1 MGEYDDAVYEDG
13 GANDDGVVAYEDDY
27 HSLYTQDD
35 YFANTTN
42 DYTNTYDYRSSW
54 LTDDDENDEYYST
67 AKTFSWFDN
76 LLRNTTVGDQMGEG
90 QLVPI
95 EDINP
100 DNVLATLMFN
110 AIVCVILLG
119 LYEVL
124 RRLIPSVYSQR
135 IVHAQ
140 RRRSNADTSK
150 SVKLECQFAALSQSH
165 ASGSAVSAVHQR
177 QQNEELGYSAM
188 DDGNSNIVDEE
199 ISCGLST
206 GALDDEIMQTGCL
219 DELHQSYIKSHENKK
234 HPWGSLLEWFY
245 PIYSAPWST
254 FRDLAGLD
262 AYFFLR
268 YIRMCFQITAVST
281 IWATII
287 LCPVYAT
294 GGGGQT
300 GFYHFSMA
308 NILQDDKGRVWVPT
322 FFCYAFT
329 LYCWFCVRKEMK
341 HYVKLRME
349 FLGGNDE
356 GKTIGGSRQLS
367 EEEEEEPVT
376 PGASKVPSSPLDTMG
391 RSTPLASFLSS
402 KKGQKSEYDT
412 PAARKQSASPSD
424 NNDGDTTASPLS
436 RSLQARLNAT
446 SSNQHRYSLLVEKIP
461 NSLRSNT
468 ALFNYFNDIFP
479 GQVHSACIAMN
490 VPDLDNLSARRL
502 RVTRRLE
509 KSLAYYN
516 VTGIRPT
523 HMSGRPRLYM
533 CGIEST
539 PVDALCLACC
549 CFYDS
554 CRSGRGR
561 NDDNSLDDFP
571 DFYDELPPK
580 GQLVDSISYYIKDL
594 AQCNLQMQKLQKE
607 KLRIAQG
614 GGDIRRGSAMEWYT
628 DTLVWAKENAKIA
641 AEGLREE
648 FEVLLDEEEP
658 TRHDIIAR
666 DNTGTYGS
674 FRTDGHKKSRS
685 PLVKEDHLETNGIA
699 CDSDDL
705 DTARSCT
712 PCSPA
717 RRRSK
722 AYRWLR
728 TLLWRGGVDF
738 LAAGLDEVRNSTD
751 VVVDSITCPSMSSTG
766 FVTFKTLTPVTVAT
780 SVPLTYNHDPIDVC
794 IAPEPRDLKWKNAS
808 IDKDIGATREFVA
821 NIFLSLGLLLWSIP
835 LTLIQAWAKAD
846 NVARI
851 PGMEWIV
858 TVNNGAYKALI
869 NGYLPVVVLLSLI
882 CLLPFVFDAIA
893 TYYEKRKTFSGVE
906 SSIVGRYFYYQLA
919 NIYITVTAGALWTS
933 LGAIIDHPQYFLYIL
948 GNTLPK
954 LAGYFISLLLTKTL
968 AGLPIVLLRFGALS
982 RMTFLKSCFNRRRL
996 TQRELDEVHRK
1007 QPIYYGWEYPTQF
1020 LVIIICFTYACIT
1033 PFILPVGA
1041 AYFFFAQIVYKK
1053 QSLYV
1058 YTPTY
1063 DSGGSMFPQAISKT
1077 LFALMI
1083 SQLTFIGY
1091 TLIRK
1096 GVFQIILLTPLPF
1109 LTVFFSSF
1117 IDDRYVKPSTKLS
1130 LERAVKIDALQKE
1143 TRDFSDEAY
1152 QQPVLT
1158 EKTSLPGEG
1167 DCESAVYNVVLSK
1180 LRTLHRET
1188 SRRESAL
1195 PFGEAA

>member
-1 MGEYDDAVYEDG
+1 MGNNGGLDDQVEVVEDDFYSL
-13 GANDDGVVAYEDDY
+13 NTVDDY
-27 HSLYTQDD
+27 HNTNYTSQNLYDYWLQDD
-35 YFANTTN
+35 DTG
-42 DYTNTYDYRSSW
+42 
-54 LTDDDENDEYYST
+54 YYST
-67 AKTFSWFDN
+67 QKTFGWFDS
-76 LLRNTTVGDQMGEG
+76 LLSNTTADQMGEG

-100 DNVLATLMFN
+100 DNVFATFCFN

-119 LYEVL
+119 LYEIL

-140 RRRSNADTSK
+140 RRRCNTDTSR
-150 SVKLECQFAALSQSH
+150 LESHFASLSQSN
-165 ASGSAVSAVHQR
+165 ASGSAVSAVHNHQV
-177 QQNEELGYSAM
+177 NEDMGYSVMDGNNIMDENNSIGSASFDDTPLEEL
-188 DDGNSNIVDEE
+188 
-199 ISCGLST
+199 
-206 GALDDEIMQTGCL
+206 Q
-219 DELHQSYIKSHENKK
+219 QSYNQLNGNQNRRC
-234 HPWGSLLEWFY
+234 GSLFEWVY

-268 YIRMCFQITAVST
+268 YIRMCFNITAVST

-329 LYCWFCVRKEMK
+329 LYCWFVVRREII
-341 HYVKLRME
+341 HYVELRME
-349 FLGGNDE
+349 FLGGE
-356 GKTIGGSRQLS
+356 GKRVTIGRRQR
-367 EEEEEEPVT
+367 
-376 PGASKVPSSPLDTMG
+376 G
-391 RSTPLASFLSS
+391 
-402 KKGQKSEYDT
+402 KGGYDA
-412 PAARKQSASPSD
+412 PAATSNEIDAAAQTE
-424 NNDGDTTASPLS
+424 NND
-436 RSLQARLNAT
+436 RSV
-446 SSNQHRYSLLVEKIP
+446 SSLNQHRYSLLVEKIP
-461 NSLRSNT
+461 TSLRSNT

-479 GQVHSACIAMN
+479 GQVHSASIAMN

-516 VTGIRPT
+516 VTGTRPT
-523 HMSGRPRLYM
+523 HIAGRPRIFC

-549 CFYDS
+549 CCYDS
-554 CRSGRGR
+554 CGTPRTRG
-561 NDDNSLDDFP
+561 DDGEITDFP
-571 DFYDELPPK
+571 DFYDELPGK
-580 GQLVDSISYYIKDL
+580 GAMVDSITYYIKDL
-594 AQCNLQMQKLQKE
+594 AQCNVKMQKLQKE

-614 GGDIRRGSAMEWYT
+614 GGDIHRMGAAMEWYT
-628 DTLVWAKENAKIA
+628 DTLVWAKQNAKIA

-648 FEVLLDEEEP
+648 FEVLLDEEDSAP
-658 TRHDIIAR
+658 S
-666 DNTGTYGS
+666 DNNSEYGS
-674 FRTDGHKKSRS
+674 IQSNERPKSKA
-685 PLVKEDHLETNGIA
+685 PLVKEDHLVTKCIV
-699 CDSDDL
+699 CDSDN
-705 DTARSCT
+705 APIPSCVQT
-712 PCSPA
+712 

-728 TLLWRGGVDF
+728 ALLWRGGVDF

-780 SVPLTYNHDPIDVC
+780 SVPLTYNNDSIDVM
-794 IAPEPRDLKWKNAS
+794 IAPEPRDFKWKNLS

-835 LTLIQAWAKAD
+835 LTLIQAWAKVD

-851 PGMEWIV
+851 PGMEWIA
-858 TVNNGAYKALI
+858 TLHDGAYKALI
-869 NGYLPVVVLLSLI
+869 NGYLPVVVLLALI
-882 CLLPFVFDAIA
+882 CVLPLIFDAIA
-893 TYYEKRKTFSGVE
+893 THYEKRKTFSGVE
-906 SSIVGRYFYYQLA
+906 NSIVGRYFYYQLC

-933 LGAIIDHPQYFLYIL
+933 LGAIIDHPQHLLYIL
-948 GNTLPK
+948 GNSLPK

-968 AGLPIVLLRFGALS
+968 AGLPIVLLRVGALS

-1020 LVIIICFTYACIT
+1020 LAIIICFTYACIT
-1033 PFILPVGA
+1033 PLILPVGA

-1077 LFALMI
+1077 MFALMI

-1096 GVFQIILLTPLPF
+1096 GVFQIILLAPLPF
-1109 LTVFFSSF
+1109 LTVFFNSY

-1130 LERAVKIDALQKE
+1130 LERAVKIDALQE
-1143 TRDFSDEAY
+1143 ESRDFNHEAY

-1158 EKTSLPGEG
+1158 EKTSLPGQG
-1167 DCESAVYNVVLSK
+1167 DCDNTVFNLVLNKLEQLQEEATQRESISRRGESA
-1180 LRTLHRET
+1180 
-1188 SRRESAL
+1188 
-1195 PFGEAA
+1195 

>member
-1 MGEYDDAVYEDG
+1 MGDDYDNAV
-13 GANDDGVVAYEDDY
+13 NDDVVVLEDDY
-27 HSLYTQDD
+27 HSLYTEDD
-35 YFANTTN
+35 YFANKT
-42 DYTNTYDYRSSW
+42 DDNTAAYDYRSSW
-54 LTDDDENDEYYST
+54 LTDDDNLLEDNYYST
-67 AKTFSWFDN
+67 ANTFSWFDN
-76 LLRNTTVGDQMGEG
+76 LLRNTTVDQMGEG

-95 EDINP
+95 EDVNP

-140 RRRSNADTSK
+140 RRRCNTDTT
-150 SVKLECQFAALSQSH
+150 KLESQFASLSQSH
-165 ASGSAVSAVHQR
+165 ASGSAVSAVHIR

-188 DDGNSNIVDEE
+188 DDGNNIIDED
-199 ISCGLST
+199 ISCMST
-206 GALDDEIMQTGCL
+206 AALDDEMRSGCL
-219 DELHQSYIKSHENKK
+219 EELQHSCIKSDSNKK
-234 HPWGSLLEWFY
+234 YPWGSLLEWFY

-281 IWATII
+281 VWAFII

-308 NILQDDKGRVWVPT
+308 NILQNDKGRVWVPT

-329 LYCWFCVRKEMK
+329 LYCWFCVRKEMI

-349 FLGGNDE
+349 FLGGDE
-356 GKTIGGSRQLS
+356 EGEMIGGSRQVS
-367 EEEEEEPVT
+367 EEEEEEDLVT
-376 PGASKVPSSPLDTMG
+376 PLATTEPSSPLATRG
-391 RSTPLASFLSS
+391 RSFPWS
-402 KKGQKSEYDT
+402 KGYDA
-412 PAARKQSASPSD
+412 PAAKKQNTSLTVEDEYYENAKDAVPSD

-436 RSLQARLNAT
+436 QRLQVRLTSL
-446 SSNQHRYSLLVEKIP
+446 NQRRYSLLVEKIP

-523 HMSGRPRLYM
+523 HISGRPRFYCL
-533 CGIEST
+533 GIEST

-561 NDDNSLDDFP
+561 NDDNSFENNFP
-571 DFYDELPPK
+571 GFYDELPAK
-580 GQLVDSISYYIKDL
+580 GKLVDSIAYYIKDL

-614 GGDIRRGSAMEWYT
+614 GGDMRKGSAMEWYT
-628 DTLVWAKENAKIA
+628 DTLVWAKQNAKIA

-648 FEVLLDEEEP
+648 FEVLLDEDEP
-658 TRHDIIAR
+658 ANREILAR
-666 DNTGTYGS
+666 DNTDTYGS
-674 FRTDGHKKSRS
+674 FRIDGHKKSKS
-685 PLVKEDHLETNGIA
+685 ALVQEDHLGTNGIA
-699 CDSDDL
+699 CDSGDL
-705 DTARSCT
+705 DTARSCS
-712 PCSPA
+712 PCDSST

-835 LTLIQAWAKAD
+835 LTLIQAWAKVD

-851 PGMEWIV
+851 PGMEWIA
-858 TVNNGAYKALI
+858 TVHNGAYKALI

-893 TYYEKRKTFSGVE
+893 THYEKRKTFSGVE

-933 LGAIIDHPQYFLYIL
+933 LGAIIDHPQHLLFIL

-982 RMTFLKSCFNRRRL
+982 RMTFLNSCFNRKRL

-1020 LVIIICFTYACIT
+1020 LAIIICFTYACIT

-1143 TRDFSDEAY
+1143 TRNFSDEAY

-1158 EKTSLPGEG
+1158 EKTSLPGDG
-1167 DCESAVYNVVLSK
+1167 DCDTAVYNLVLNK
-1180 LRTLHRET
+1180 LQSLHRES
-1188 SRRESAL
+1188 SRRESSL
-1195 PFGEAA
+1195 PFGESA

>member
-1 MGEYDDAVYEDG
+1 MGDDYDDAVTDT
-13 GANDDGVVAYEDDY
+13 VVEDDF
-27 HSLYTQDD
+27 HSLYTTDD
-35 YFANTTN
+35 YFNRTN
-42 DYTNTYDYRSSW
+42 DTQDQYEYW
-54 LTDDDENDEYYST
+54 LQDDDTGAYYST
-67 AKTFSWFDN
+67 ENTFSGWFDN
-76 LLRNTTVGDQMGEG
+76 LLRNTTADQMGEG

-100 DNVLATLMFN
+100 DNVLATLVFN
-110 AIVCVILLG
+110 AIVCVILLS
-119 LYEVL
+119 LYELL

-140 RRRSNADTSK
+140 RRRCNTDTSK
-150 SVKLECQFAALSQSH
+150 LESQFASLSQSH
-165 ASGSAVSAVHQR
+165 ASGSAVAAVQNH
-177 QQNEELGYSAM
+177 QQNEDLGYSTM
-188 DDGNSNIVDEE
+188 DENNTDDNM
-199 ISCGLST
+199 ST
-206 GALDDEIMQTGCL
+206 GAGSSYDETQHGTL
-219 DELHQSYIKSHENKK
+219 EELQQSYNELNSHKK
-234 HPWGSLLEWFY
+234 HTWGSLLEWVY

-268 YIRMCFQITAVST
+268 YIRMCFKITAVST

-329 LYCWFCVRKEMK
+329 LYCWFVVRKEMI
-341 HYVKLRME
+341 HYVELRME
-349 FLGGNDE
+349 FLGGDE
-356 GKTIGGSRQLS
+356 EGETIGRSRRVV
-367 EEEEEEPVT
+367 EGVERE
-376 PGASKVPSSPLDTMG
+376 G
-391 RSTPLASFLSS
+391 
-402 KKGQKSEYDT
+402 YDA
-412 PAARKQSASPSD
+412 PAPNNQSAGLTMENESGDAIDTAVPAG
-424 NNDGDTTASPLS
+424 NNDGDTNTQSLS
-436 RSLQARLNAT
+436 NTVRS
-446 SSNQHRYSLLVEKIP
+446 SSLNQHRYSLLVEKIP
-461 NSLRSNT
+461 TSLRSNT

-523 HMSGRPRLYM
+523 HIAGRPRFFCL
-533 CGIEST
+533 GIEST

-549 CFYDS
+549 CCYDS
-554 CRSGRGR
+554 CGSNHAR
-561 NDDNSLDDFP
+561 NDDGEITSFP
-571 DFYDELPPK
+571 DFYDELPGK
-580 GQLVDSISYYIKDL
+580 GKMVDSISYYIKDL
-594 AQCNLQMQKLQKE
+594 AQCNLKMKKLQRE

-614 GGDIRRGSAMEWYT
+614 GGDVRRGSAMEWYT
-628 DTLVWAKENAKIA
+628 DTLVWAKQNAKIA

-648 FEVLLDEEEP
+648 FEVLLDEDEP
-658 TRHDIIAR
+658 VPRETPRR
-666 DNTGTYGS
+666 DDTGTYGS
-674 FRTDGHKKSRS
+674 LQTDGNKKSEA
-685 PLVKEDHLETNGIA
+685 PLVNEDHLVTNCLA
-699 CDSDDL
+699 CDSGDSDISP
-705 DTARSCT
+705 TCT
-712 PCSPA
+712 PCIPA
-717 RRRSK
+717 RRQSK
-722 AYRWLR
+722 AYQWLR
-728 TLLWRGGVDF
+728 AMLWRGGVDF
-738 LAAGLDEVRNSTD
+738 LAAGLDQVRNSTD

-780 SVPLTYNHDPIDVC
+780 SVPLTHNHDSIDVC

-835 LTLIQAWAKAD
+835 LTLIQAWAKVD

-851 PGMEWIV
+851 PGLEWIA
-858 TVNNGAYKALI
+858 TLHDGAYKALI

-882 CLLPFVFDAIA
+882 CVLPFVFDAIA
-893 TYYEKRKTFSGVE
+893 THYEKRKTFSGVE

-933 LGAIIDHPQYFLYIL
+933 LGAIIDHPQHLLYIL

-1020 LVIIICFTYACIT
+1020 LAIIICFTYACIT

-1096 GVFQIILLTPLPF
+1096 GVFQIILLAPLPF
-1109 LTVFFSSF
+1109 LTVFFNSF

-1130 LERAVKIDALQKE
+1130 LERAVKIDARQKE
-1143 TRDFSDEAY
+1143 SRDFSEEAY

-1158 EKTSLPGEG
+1158 EKTSLPGHG
-1167 DCESAVYNVVLSK
+1167 DCESAVYNVVVSK
-1180 LRTLHRET
+1180 LESLHREA
-1188 SRRESAL
+1188 SRRESRR
-1195 PFGEAA
+1195 PPRGESA

>member
-1 MGEYDDAVYEDG
+1 MGDNDDAL
-13 GANDDGVVAYEDDY
+13 NDADVVEDDY
-27 HSLYTQDD
+27 HSLYTTDDYYSNNRTDQNNYDYWLQDD
-35 YFANTTN
+35 DTGRA
-42 DYTNTYDYRSSW
+42 
-54 LTDDDENDEYYST
+54 YYST
-67 AKTFSWFDN
+67 ETTVSGWFDN
-76 LLRNTTVGDQMGEG
+76 LLRNTTADQMGEG

-110 AIVCVILLG
+110 AIVCVILLS
-119 LYEVL
+119 LYEIL

-140 RRRSNADTSK
+140 RRRANSDTTR
-150 SVKLECQFAALSQSH
+150 LESQFASLSQSH
-165 ASGSAVSAVHQR
+165 ASGSAVSAVNVHKH
-177 QQNEELGYSAM
+177 NEDLGYSVM
-188 DDGNSNIVDEE
+188 DENNNNIDDGSLHGASSHDKEE
-199 ISCGLST
+199 TQSSC
-206 GALDDEIMQTGCL
+206 LDDMQQFYNDPNTY
-219 DELHQSYIKSHENKK
+219 SSSKK
-234 HPWGSLLEWFY
+234 TSWGTLFEWVY
-245 PIYSAPWST
+245 PIYSAQWST
-254 FRDLAGLD
+254 FRELAGLD

-268 YIRMCFQITAVST
+268 YIRMCFKITAVST
-281 IWATII
+281 IWAAII

-329 LYCWFCVRKEMK
+329 LYCWFTVRKEMT
-341 HYVKLRME
+341 HYIKLRME
-349 FLGGNDE
+349 FLGGDE
-356 GKTIGGSRQLS
+356 EGNTTGSSRQANVG
-367 EEEEEEPVT
+367 EEREGYDAP
-376 PGASKVPSSPLDTMG
+376 AIDTAG
-391 RSTPLASFLSS
+391 SI
-402 KKGQKSEYDT
+402 
-412 PAARKQSASPSD
+412 D
-424 NNDGDTTASPLS
+424 NNDGDT
-436 RSLQARLNAT
+436 NT
-446 SSNQHRYSLLVEKIP
+446 SSLAQRLQVRFSSLKQHRYSLLVEKIP
-461 NSLRSNT
+461 TSLRSNT
-468 ALFNYFNDIFP
+468 ALFNYFNEIFP

-490 VPDLDNLSARRL
+490 VPDLDNLSARRF

-523 HMSGRPRLYM
+523 HIAGRPRFFC

-549 CFYDS
+549 CCYDS
-554 CRSGRGR
+554 CSSSRAHFHDGTFT
-561 NDDNSLDDFP
+561 DFP
-571 DFYDELPPK
+571 DFYDELPGK
-580 GQLVDSISYYIKDL
+580 GQMVDSISYYIKDL
-594 AQCNLQMQKLQKE
+594 AQCNLQMQKLQTE

-614 GGDIRRGSAMEWYT
+614 GDDRRLGSAMEWYT
-628 DTLVWAKENAKIA
+628 DTLVWAKQNAKIA

-658 TRHDIIAR
+658 APRESLPG
-666 DNTGTYGS
+666 DNSKYGS
-674 FRTDGHKKSRS
+674 MRLDGNKKSKA
-685 PLVKEDHLETNGIA
+685 PLVKQDHLVTDGLESDSSG
-699 CDSDDL
+699 DSD
-705 DTARSCT
+705 TVTCT
-712 PCSPA
+712 PCIPRE
-717 RRRSK
+717 RRHSK
-722 AYRWLR
+722 AYHLLR
-728 TLLWRGGVDF
+728 AALWRGGVDF

-794 IAPEPRDLKWKNAS
+794 IAPESRDLKWKNVS
-808 IDKDIGATREFVA
+808 IDKDIGATREFIA

-835 LTLIQAWAKAD
+835 LTLIQAWAKVD

-851 PGMEWIV
+851 PGLEWV
-858 TVNNGAYKALI
+858 ATAHNGAIKALI

-882 CLLPFVFDAIA
+882 CVLPFVFDAVA
-893 TYYEKRKTFSGVE
+893 THYEKRKTFSGVE
-906 SSIVGRYFYYQLA
+906 RSIVGRYFYYQLA

-933 LGAIIDHPQYFLYIL
+933 LGAIIDHPQHLLYIL

-1020 LVIIICFTYACIT
+1020 LAIIVCFTYACIT
-1033 PFILPVGA
+1033 PLILPVGA
-1041 AYFFFAQIVYKK
+1041 TYFFFAQIVYKK

-1063 DSGGSMFPQAISKT
+1063 DSGGSMFPQAVSKT

-1091 TLIRK
+1091 TLIRR
-1096 GVFQIILLTPLPF
+1096 GVFQIILLAPLPF
-1109 LTVFFSSF
+1109 LTVFFNSY
-1117 IDDRYVKPSTKLS
+1117 IEDRYVKPSTKLS
-1130 LERAVKIDALQKE
+1130 LERAVKIDSNRKE
-1143 TRDFSDEAY
+1143 SRDFCDEAY

-1158 EKTSLPGEG
+1158 EKNSSPGSG

-1180 LRTLHRET
+1180 LENVQREA
-1188 SRRESAL
+1188 SRRDLSMPRGESA
-1195 PFGEAA
+1195 

>member
-1 MGEYDDAVYEDG
+1 MGNNDNN
-13 GANDDGVVAYEDDY
+13 NDDVVDVLEDDF
-27 HSLYTQDD
+27 HSLHTNDD
-35 YFANTTN
+35 Y
-42 DYTNTYDYRSSW
+42 SSNVSSSQYNNYW
-54 LTDDDENDEYYST
+54 LRDDDTGTYYST
-67 AKTFSWFDN
+67 QKTFGWFDN
-76 LLRNTTVGDQMGEG
+76 LLRNTTADQMGQG

-100 DNVLATLMFN
+100 DNVLATFLFN
-110 AIVCVILLG
+110 AIVCVVLLG
-119 LYEVL
+119 LYEIL

-135 IVHAQ
+135 IIHAQ
-140 RRRSNADTSK
+140 RHRCNTDRS
-150 SVKLECQFAALSQSH
+150 KLESRFASLSQSH
-165 ASGSAVSAVHQR
+165 ASGSAVAAVHNHL
-177 QQNEELGYSAM
+177 QNEDLGYNAM
-188 DDGNSNIVDEE
+188 DDNNNIDDNNNN
-199 ISCGLST
+199 ST
-206 GALDDEIMQTGCL
+206 GAAAHDDTQLASFE
-219 DELHQSYIKSHENKK
+219 ELQQSYNELNSNKNRCC
-234 HPWGSLLEWFY
+234 GSLLEWFC

-268 YIRMCFQITAVST
+268 YVRMCFKITAVST

-329 LYCWFCVRKEMK
+329 LYCWFCVRKEMI
-341 HYVKLRME
+341 HYVELRME
-349 FLGGNDE
+349 FLGGDE
-356 GKTIGGSRQLS
+356 EGGVIGRSRGGREEEG
-367 EEEEEEPVT
+367 EEEEEETEGYDAPVAINSSAAPT
-376 PGASKVPSSPLDTMG
+376 VEDEHENEIDTAVPT
-391 RSTPLASFLSS
+391 
-402 KKGQKSEYDT
+402 
-412 PAARKQSASPSD
+412 D
-424 NNDGDTTASPLS
+424 NNDGGTTVPSLS
-436 RSLQARLNAT
+436 NRPRVRST
-446 SSNQHRYSLLVEKIP
+446 SLNQHRYSLLVEKIP
-461 NSLRSNT
+461 TSLRSNT
-468 ALFNYFNDIFP
+468 ALFNYFNEIFP

-523 HMSGRPRLYM
+523 HIAGRPRFFC

-549 CFYDS
+549 CCYDS
-554 CRSGRGR
+554 CGMDVARIGH
-561 NDDNSLDDFP
+561 DNIDTFP
-571 DFYDELPPK
+571 DCYDELPGK
-580 GQLVDSISYYIKDL
+580 GEMVDSISYYIKDL
-594 AQCNLQMQKLQKE
+594 AQCNLKMQGLQEE

-614 GGDIRRGSAMEWYT
+614 GGDTQRMGAGMEWYT
-628 DTLVWAKENAKIA
+628 DTLVWAKQNAKMA
-641 AEGLREE
+641 AEGLRDE

-658 TRHDIIAR
+658 VPRE
-666 DNTGTYGS
+666 GTLGYGS
-674 FRTDGHKKSRS
+674 FQTDERQKSDS
-685 PLVKEDHLETNGIA
+685 PLVNEDHLITD
-699 CDSDDL
+699 CLPRDSSDSDP
-705 DTARSCT
+705 T
-712 PCSPA
+712 PTCRKCVPP
-717 RRRSK
+717 RRHYK
-722 AYRWLR
+722 AYKWLR
-728 TLLWRGGVDF
+728 ALLWRGGVDF

-780 SVPLTYNHDPIDVC
+780 SVPLTYNHDSIDVC
-794 IAPEPRDLKWKNAS
+794 IAPEPRDLKWKNVS

-835 LTLIQAWAKAD
+835 LTLIQAWAKVD

-851 PGMEWIV
+851 PGMEWIA
-858 TVNNGAYKALI
+858 TLHDGAYKALI

-882 CLLPFVFDAIA
+882 CVLPFVFDAIA
-893 TYYEKRKTFSGVE
+893 THYEKRKTFSGVE
-906 SSIVGRYFYYQLA
+906 ISIVGRYFYYQLA

-933 LGAIIDHPQYFLYIL
+933 LGAIIDHPQHLLYIL

-954 LAGYFISLLLTKTL
+954 LAGYFISLLLTKTF
-968 AGLPIVLLRFGALS
+968 AGLPIVLLRLGALS

-1007 QPIYYGWEYPTQF
+1007 QPVNYGWEYPTQF
-1020 LVIIICFTYACIT
+1020 LAIIICFTYAYIT

-1041 AYFFFAQIVYKK
+1041 AYFFFALIVYKK

-1077 LFALMI
+1077 MFALMI

-1096 GVFQIILLTPLPF
+1096 GVFQIILLAPLPF
-1109 LTVFFSSF
+1109 LTVYFNNF
-1117 IDDRYVKPSTKLS
+1117 IEDRYVKPSTKLS

-1143 TRDFSDEAY
+1143 SQNFCDEAY

-1158 EKTSLPGEG
+1158 EKVSLPMHG
-1167 DCESAVYNVVLSK
+1167 DCEITFFDEVVKK
-1180 LRTLHRET
+1180 LEKLHREAT
-1188 SRRESAL
+1188 QGEL
-1195 PFGEAA
+1195 PQIT